1 MRPVRLVPVLCALVL
16 LGACE
21 KPSPEPAAS
30 QPAAVAKPS
39 RAGAEL
45 LRGTWQVEGFEPNGG
60 TGAGASAAA
69 LQAQADSP
77 EAQAVRI
84 TYTEKQVQIQAPGQ
98 PMLASGYDVLESKP
112 GFVRIVN
119 GKDLVLITFRDDDHM
134 TVDRQGNQFGAKMK
148 MKRSSGP
155 PPVVAIGS
163 GSIASPFGSAK
174 VVGTN
179 AAGHQIVKI
188 GP

>member
-1 MRPVRLVPVLCALVL
+1 LVL

-21 KPSPEPAAS
+21 KPKPEPTVSATSAAP
-30 QPAAVAKPS
+30 QPSKP
-39 RAGAEL
+39 GAEL
-45 LRGTWQVEGFEPNGG
+45 LRGTWQVEGFEAATNAGES
-60 TGAGASAAA
+60 GAASAAA

-84 TYTEKQVQIQAPGQ
+84 TYTDKQVQIQAPGQ
-98 PMLASGYDVLESKP
+98 PVLASTYDVLESKL
-112 GFVRIVN
+112 GFVRILN

-134 TVDRQGNQFGAKMK
+134 TVDRQGNQYGAKMK

-155 PPVVAIGS
+155 PPEAPKLATGS